1 MKIGTLISAGVLML
15 SSMLLNSGCSEAGNG
30 RKQTTENPGA
40 IFGEVKSAAGAKM
53 LTPIALRGDKKATG
67 HLFFELSEPAEQ
79 EVAVTFKLD
88 SRILDAYNQLNGT
101 GYTMYPADK
110 LLLENNGNVVV
121 EAGKSKSATL
131 ALDILPGG
139 TEGATYAVAVSAV
152 ATAGTEKHT
161 DNKAFIYLVKPLAAM
176 PEVNAG
182 LQRVAAVDVFRALT
196 MFLMLFVN
204 DIPGLKNVPHWLMHA
219 AADEDM
225 LGFSD
230 TIFPAF
236 LFCMGMSVSFAIQ
249 NRYKKGDTTT
259 QVIAHI
265 FWRTVALIAMGLFS
279 LNSGGIEGGLSHS
292 WFTILMVIGFFLTW
306 GVYPKAEGTKKAL
319 FTVMKVAGV
328 VLLATLVIYKDL
340 NGKPFHTSWWGILGL
355 IGWTYAVCA
364 GIYLFTRESLRKN
377 AVAWFAVITLAVISH
392 SGLIPEEYGSRILLL
407 PFIPSDWTLHAFG
420 MSGLLTSLLMQR
432 YANREH
438 PGKFIGMLCILGAGM
453 LILALV
459 SHPYWIIS
467 KIQATPS
474 WLFYCLAAFFPLFGF
489 FYWLTDVKGKTNRFD
504 IIKPAGTATLTCY
517 ILPYIWYSVQQLAGW
532 AYPEALGSG
541 VPGLLKSLVFSII
554 IVQLTGLLVKGKI
567 KLKV

>member
-1 MKIGTLISAGVLML
+1 MK
-15 SSMLLNSGCSEAGNG
+15 NS
-30 RKQTTENPGA
+30 
-40 IFGEVKSAAGAKM
+40 F
-53 LTPIALRGDKKATG
+53 LYLHHTPKK
-67 HLFFELSEPAEQ
+67 
-79 EVAVTFKLD
+79 
-88 SRILDAYNQLNGT
+88 RIIMTN
-101 GYTMYPADK
+101 
-110 LLLENNGNVVV
+110 
-121 EAGKSKSATL
+121 L
-131 ALDILPGG
+131 A
-139 TEGATYAVAVSAV
+139 
-152 ATAGTEKHT
+152 
-161 DNKAFIYLVKPLAAM
+161 
-176 PEVNAG
+176 

-219 AADEDM
+219 AANEDM

-279 LNSGGIEGGLSHS
+279 LNSGGIEGGLSHA
-292 WFTILMVIGFFLTW
+292 WFSILMVIGFFLTW
-306 GVYPKAEGTKKAL
+306 GVYPKAEGAKKAL
-319 FTVMKVAGV
+319 FTAMKVAGV
-328 VLLATLVIYKDL
+328 LLLAVLVIYKDV
-340 NGKPFHTSWWGILGL
+340 NGKPFQIGWWGILGH

-377 AVAWFAVITLAVISH
+377 AVAWFVVVALAVISH
-392 SGLIPEEYGSRILLL
+392 SGLIPEEYGSRIILL

-438 PGKFIGMLCILGAGM
+438 PQKFIGMLCILGIGM

-474 WLFYCLAAFFPLFGF
+474 WLFYCLSAFFPLFGF
-489 FYWLTDVKGKTNRFD
+489 FYWLTDVKGKTNWFD
-504 IIKPAGTATLTCY
+504 VIKPAGTATLTCY
-517 ILPYIWYSVQQLAGW
+517 ILPYIWYSVQQLLGW
-532 AYPEALGSG
+532 TYPEVLGSG

>member
-1 MKIGTLISAGVLML
+1 MK
-15 SSMLLNSGCSEAGNG
+15 N
-30 RKQTTENPGA
+30 
-40 IFGEVKSAAGAKM
+40 
-53 LTPIALRGDKKATG
+53 
-67 HLFFELSEPAEQ
+67 
-79 EVAVTFKLD
+79 
-88 SRILDAYNQLNGT
+88 
-101 GYTMYPADK
+101 
-110 LLLENNGNVVV
+110 
-121 EAGKSKSATL
+121 L
-131 ALDILPGG
+131 A
-139 TEGATYAVAVSAV
+139 
-152 ATAGTEKHT
+152 
-161 DNKAFIYLVKPLAAM
+161 
-176 PEVNAG
+176 

-219 AADEDM
+219 DINEDM

-292 WFTILMVIGFFLTW
+292 WFTILMIIGFFLTW

-328 VLLATLVIYKDL
+328 VLLAALVIYKDL
-340 NGKPFHTSWWGILGL
+340 NGKPFHTGWWGILGL

-377 AVAWFAVITLAVISH
+377 AIAWFAVIALAVISH

-432 YANREH
+432 YADREH
-438 PGKFIGMLCILGAGM
+438 PGKFIGMLCILGVGM

-467 KIQATPS
+467 KIQATPQERQRS
-474 WLFYCLAAFFPLFGF
+474 LATFFPI
-489 FYWLTDVKGKTNRFD
+489 Y
-504 IIKPAGTATLTCY
+504 GT
-517 ILPYIWYSVQQLAGW
+517 P
-532 AYPEALGSG
+532 
-541 VPGLLKSLVFSII
+541 FSN
-554 IVQLTGLLVKGKI
+554 
-567 KLKV
+567 